1 MGNSQS
7 EIPNPKFDVGVYSP
21 SGSDLMQRILLIVIV
36 LLVVWRILAAIG
48 RRLSEKAP
56 GADSFSRFSPE
67 ARRRRQQWA
76 RGGAEE
82 LEELVECATCGTF
95 VPVGRALS
103 DGDSRVFCS
112 ETCRRQLE
120 AASEHDRG

>member
-1 MGNSQS
+1 
-7 EIPNPKFDVGVYSP
+7 
-21 SGSDLMQRILLIVIV
+21 MQRILLVIIV

-67 ARRRRQQWA
+67 ARRRRRQWT
-76 RGGAEE
+76 GSGPGV
-82 LEELVECATCGTF
+82 EELVECGVCGTF

-112 ETCRRQLE
+112 EDCRHQMS
-120 AASEHDRG
+120 APSEHERD